1 MASIM
6 APAAIVQSEAQ
17 HVVELDKAP
26 AESDS
31 EDSTVASADLVMTHK
46 DSSDSTDEADF
57 KVPHRN
63 SFGDAFRN
71 YEDSIRQD
79 VVKLTY
85 TTMHT
90 NQTVDFVQRQREEW
104 LKLDKGEFTILEV
117 IAMLDNL
124 IDDSDPDNDLPNSI
138 HDFQTAERIRKIW
151 PDHDWFHLVGLLH
164 DMGKVLALPEMAKDK
179 VLEQWAVVGDTF
191 PVGCAPSPDCVFGLE
206 SFAANPDLEH
216 PVYSTENGIYEP
228 GCGITNLMMSWGHDE
243 YMYWVL
249 KKNGCTIPEEGLQM
263 IRFHSF
269 YPWHDKRA
277 YTQFEAPEDAEM
289 MRWVK
294 EFNKFDLYSK
304 GDEIP
309 DVEAVKPYYI
319 SLMEKYNVAGKLRW

>member
-1 MASIM
+1 MASILSVEA
-6 APAAIVQSEAQ
+6 APESIMKDQAATR
-17 HVVELDKAP
+17 

-31 EDSTVASADLVMTHK
+31 DNSTADSAELPVQK
-46 DSSDSTDEADF
+46 
-57 KVPHRN
+57 RN
-63 SFGDAFRN
+63 SFGDVFRN
-71 YEDSIRQD
+71 YEDSARQD
-79 VVKLTY
+79 VVKRTY

-90 NQTVDFVQRQREEW
+90 KQTVDFVLQQREEW
-104 LKLDKGEFTILEV
+104 LKLDKGEFTVLEV
-117 IAMLDNL
+117 IGMLDNL
-124 IDDSDPDNDLPNSI
+124 IDESDPDNDLPNSI
-138 HDFQTAERIRKIW
+138 HDFQTAERIRKMW

-179 VLEQWAVVGDTF
+179 VLEQWSVVGDTF

-206 SFAANPDLEH
+206 SFAGNPDLQH
-216 PVYSTENGIYEP
+216 PVYSTPNGKYEP
-228 GCGITNLMMSWGHDE
+228 GCGISNLTMSWGHDE

-304 GDEIP
+304 GDELP
-309 DVEAVKPYYI
+309 NVEVVKPYYV
-319 SLMEKYNVAGKLRW
+319 SLMEKYNVGGKLRW